1 MCGDASVPC
10 LASPVLLLIIRNP
23 ACGQPVCPWGRVCP
37 LSCLSRPL
45 INNKKPCL
53 RPACLSVGDASVPR
67 LASLVL
73 LSIRRS
79 PPCGGPILAGRVRP
93 LSCFLRLLIKALL
106 GGNASVPC
114 LASPVL
120 LLLKK
125 EPTCDRPSCVRRGR
139 VCPLSGLSRPLIN
152 NKKPCLRPAC
162 LSVGTRLSPVLPLSS
177 SY

>member
-1 MCGDASVPC
+1 MRGRICPRGRVCPLSCPSRPLIIKKGTYLRPALLCAVPC

-93 LSCFLRLLIKALL
+93 LSCFLRLLIKPLL
-106 GGNASVPC
+106 GGNASVPW
-114 LASPVL
+114 LAF
-120 LLLKK
+120 
-125 EPTCDRPSCVRRGR
+125 
-139 VCPLSGLSRPLIN
+139 
-152 NKKPCLRPAC
+152 
-162 LSVGTRLSPVLPLSS
+162 SS
-177 SY
+177 FYS